1 MLLNFPEIEAFYP
14 HIDNAHKFALVRE
27 LKVDWENL
35 FGGIGAK
42 EKVSIKIKRQLMPN
56 DDFIPY
62 ILLPESAT
70 KFCMEKDDI
79 TYKQASLKLYENN
92 FPTFITIT

>member
-1 MLLNFPEIEAFYP
+1 
-14 HIDNAHKFALVRE
+14 
-27 LKVDWENL
+27 
-35 FGGIGAK
+35 
-42 EKVSIKIKRQLMPN
+42 MPN

-79 TYKQASLKLYENN
+79 TYKQASLKLYEND